1 MKGKGHR
8 DCTTMALDLLEE
20 LDGHQVSFAEHRK
33 KIIAHAIAVD
43 TQHDV
48 EMVRVKG
55 IGPLGRDNPHQK
67 EWYVPEHYHDRA
79 GYTIDKKE
87 KYPFLYW
94 TTLNHYIDLRKGP
107 GEFDDYDGYSYY
119 RGSGQDDQHQTLIG
133 KSETWG
139 VDHVT
144 AVYLN
149 DRYIHAPHHP
159 HYQDCS
165 PALERYS
172 FPEDKGNY
180 ATALDEIKDRFPL
193 AKAYPAPDTGFP
205 FSVFFPID
213 NIVRYWYGQ
222 YIETRDPETVGWLV
236 HPMQDCTI
244 PHHAVATI
252 GNWHSRYE
260 KDLNANLDE
269 WVPDDTFREQ
279 AAAHFKAWS
288 GHDDDPPES
297 ISMGDVDA
305 TPCMNWR
312 VDMLGTWLAF
322 NAFREYEDTYDYFRE
337 GYELDKDS
345 QRKLTEMAVGM
356 SMLVMVKAD
365 TDQG

>member
-1 MKGKGHR
+1 
-8 DCTTMALDLLEE
+8 MALELLEE
-20 LDGHQVSFAEHRK
+20 MDEHSVSFADHK
-33 KIIAHAIAVD
+33 KDIVAQAIAVD

-48 EMVRVKG
+48 EMVSVKG
-55 IGPLGRDNPHQK
+55 LGPHGRDDPHEK
-67 EWYVPEHYHDRA
+67 AWYIPDHYHDRA
-79 GYTIDKKE
+79 TYTIDKKE
-87 KYPFLYW
+87 KYPFIFW

-107 GEFDDYDGYSYY
+107 GEYDDYDGYSYY
-119 RGSGQDDQHQTLIG
+119 HGSGQNDQHQTLIG
-133 KSETWG
+133 KSEALG
-139 VDHVT
+139 IDHVT

-149 DRYIHAPHHP
+149 NRYIHAPHHP

-172 FPEDKGNY
+172 FYGDKGRFDS
-180 ATALDEIKDRFPL
+180 ALDEITARFPL
-193 AKAYPAPDTGFP
+193 ARWYPAPECGFP

-213 NIVRYWYGQ
+213 NLVRYWYDQ
-222 YIETRDPETVGWLV
+222 YVQVRDPVMIGWLA

-260 KDLNANLDE
+260 KDLNVNLDE
-269 WVPDDTFREQ
+269 WVADDTFREK
-279 AAAHFKAWS
+279 AVSHFKAWS
-288 GHDDDPPES
+288 GHDDDPPKS
-297 ISMGDVDA
+297 ITMRDVDR

-312 VDMLGTWLAF
+312 IDMLGTWLAF
-322 NAFREYEDTYDYFRE
+322 NALREYEDTYDYFRE
-337 GYELDKDS
+337 GYELDMDS

-365 TDQG
+365 GDPG